1 MPTQIV
7 VVAASSDSPDAVTVQ
22 PASFVFTL
30 NKWQDP
36 QEVTVTAATT
46 ITHTASGADEYAGI
60 AIPSV
65 TVAVTD
71 DVTEPAA
78 VSVQPVSF
86 IHTEGGDGQ
95 SYQVWLDAEATANVT
110 ITMTSS
116 NADVNTQP
124 ATLTFIS
131 SDWQTRQVVTV
142 RSGQDED
149 QGTDSAT
156 ISPRSAVA
164 TTTA

>member
-1 MPTQIV
+1 MLDVEPTETV
-7 VVAASSDSPDAVTVQ
+7 VVAASSDNPDAVTVQ
-22 PASFVFTL
+22 P
-30 NKWQDP
+30 
-36 QEVTVTAATT
+36 
-46 ITHTASGADEYAGI
+46 
-60 AIPSV
+60 
-65 TVAVTD
+65 
-71 DVTEPAA
+71 
-78 VSVQPVSF
+78 VSL

-95 SYQVWLDAEATANVT
+95 SYEVWLDTEATANVT

-116 NADVNTQP
+116 NADVTTQP

-142 RSGQDED
+142 RAGQDED
-149 QGTDSAT
+149 QETDSAT